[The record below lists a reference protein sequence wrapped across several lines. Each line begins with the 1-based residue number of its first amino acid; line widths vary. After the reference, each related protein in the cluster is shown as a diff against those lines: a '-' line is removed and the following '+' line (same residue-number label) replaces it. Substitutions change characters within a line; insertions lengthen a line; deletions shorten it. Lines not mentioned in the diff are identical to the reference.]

1 MLHTLILKR
10 NYSKANEESVNAA
23 VFTDW
28 NFANCIGVSY
38 ESGATLIFRI
48 LLTAGCMGDIAL
60 YQKVSKFPD
69 DALVKDHPSKP
80 QFTVYEL

>member
-1 MLHTLILKR
+1 MRILKR
-10 NYSKANEESVNAA
+10 NYSKANEESVNVT

-28 NFANCIGVSY
+28 NFANCIGISY
-38 ESGATLIFRI
+38 ESGATLILGI

-69 DALVKDHPSKP
+69 DALVIDHPSKP
-80 QFTVYEL
+80 QFTVYES